1 MMQELCARGA
11 ARALVEMGSG
21 SERVALV
28 QLARAGLQSPDE
40 ATLARRRLSRS
51 CIARVGEF

>member
-1 MMQELCARGA
+1 
-11 ARALVEMGSG
+11 MGSG

-40 ATLARRRLSRS
+40 ATLAPR
-51 CIARVGEF
+51 ARFLAFVMGLLAFSAAACGLTQNETTS